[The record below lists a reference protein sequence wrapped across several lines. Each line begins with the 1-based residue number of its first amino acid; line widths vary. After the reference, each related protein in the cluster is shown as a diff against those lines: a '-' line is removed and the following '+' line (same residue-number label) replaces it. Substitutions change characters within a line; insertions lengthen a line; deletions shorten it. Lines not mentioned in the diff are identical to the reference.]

1 MMRTDDL
8 MRSLVADA
16 TPAPRLEPL
25 LRIALVASLAVS
37 AVLFAAS
44 LGPRPDLATVATEPR
59 FMFKFVVTLALAGT
73 AIAVALRLA
82 RPGMRA
88 HVPALLLAPG
98 LLVAAVLA
106 ELAVTPAASW
116 GGRLV
121 GNNALVCLVSVP
133 LLAAPVLVAVLMVLR
148 RGAPLRPALTG
159 AAAGLVAGGLGAT
172 LYASHCVDDSPLFVA
187 TWYSLA
193 IALVVAA
200 GALAGARLLR
210 W

>member
-37 AVLFAAS
+37 AALFAAV
-44 LGPRPDLATVATEPR
+44 LGPRPDLAAVATEPR
-59 FMFKFVVTLALAGT
+59 FMFKFVVTLVLAGT
-73 AIAVALRLA
+73 AVAVARRLA

-88 HVPALLLAPG
+88 RVPALLLAPG
-98 LLVAAVLA
+98 LLLAAVLA
-106 ELAVTPAASW
+106 ELAVTPAATW

-121 GNNALVCLVSVP
+121 GSNALVCLMSVP
-133 LLAAPVLVAVLMVLR
+133 LLAAPVLVAVLAVLR
-148 RGAPLRPALTG
+148 RGAPLRPALAG
-159 AAAGLVAGGLGAT
+159 AVAGLVAGGLGAT

-200 GALAGARLLR
+200 GALAGARVLR

>member
-1 MMRTDDL
+1 MRTDDL

-16 TPAPRLEPL
+16 TPAPRLEPR
-25 LRIALVASLAVS
+25 LRIALVAGLALS
-37 AVLFAAS
+37 AVLFAAI
-44 LGPRPDLATVATEPR
+44 LGPRSDLAAVATEPR

-73 AIAVALRLA
+73 AIAVALRLV

-88 HVPALLLAPG
+88 GVPALLLAPG
-98 LLVAAVLA
+98 LLAAAVLT
-106 ELAVTPAASW
+106 ELTVTPAASW
-116 GGRLV
+116 GARLV
-121 GNNALVCLVSVP
+121 GSNALVCLMSVP
-133 LLAAPVLVAVLMVLR
+133 LLAAPVLVAVLTVLR

-159 AAAGLVAGGLGAT
+159 AVAGLVAGGLGAT